1 MFGKLTQKIQKNFS
15 ILESVS
21 TLVTSFFDQR
31 EAEGKVN
38 TAWRDIQRNADEQ
51 NLSVAK
57 RRQNIASL
65 FTSDI
70 QKSYSLLTPG
80 VLAIFNY
87 LSLKGENKAYFV
99 VVVGARGGNGVYN
112 NLNTKNTL
120 LSCFVINQDTDLNTL
135 AAVIDVLLDRKLD
148 QTWKEYAPLTN
159 ENELDNEVQSR
170 VNQQREKK
178 KLPKLDEGGMRR
190 LFPTTDFRTFTLNK
204 GMKTMY
210 KVNING

>member
-1 MFGKLTQKIQKNFS
+1 MFGKLTQQIQKNFN
-15 ILESVS
+15 ILEAVS

-38 TAWRDIQRNADEQ
+38 TAWSNIQRSANEQ
-51 NLSVAK
+51 NLSIAK

-80 VLAIFNY
+80 VLVIFNY
-87 LSLKGENKAYFV
+87 LSLKGINKTYFGLV
-99 VVVGARGGNGVYN
+99 IGARGGRGVYD

-120 LSCFVINQDTDLNTL
+120 MSCFVINQDTDLNTL

-148 QTWKEYAPLTN
+148 QIWKEYEPLTN
-159 ENELDNEVQSR
+159 DNELDN
-170 VNQQREKK
+170 
-178 KLPKLDEGGMRR
+178 
-190 LFPTTDFRTFTLNK
+190 
-204 GMKTMY
+204 
-210 KVNING
+210 